1 MLRQGRGNQESEEGD
16 GDGNPRKHGKS
27 LRGLWRTTGGGGQLQ
42 IPGKG
47 DDGRRRRLAGGG
59 WEFKKGKEKLG
70 KNEPDPDEGGSDGK
84 DLWDVLQERHPA
96 DPSFRS

>member
-1 MLRQGRGNQESEEGD
+1 M
-16 GDGNPRKHGKS
+16 
-27 LRGLWRTTGGGGQLQ
+27 TA
-42 IPGKG
+42 G
-47 DDGRRRRLAGGG
+47 DDDWPAVAGNL
-59 WEFKKGKEKLG
+59 KKAKRSWG